1 LSPASARCSRGRRR
15 EPTHHRSTAVRWAA
29 LAAKLVAGATAV
41 ALISLV
47 ALVAYAVNDV
57 GAPFSPV
64 RMSGPVGDR
73 SVREEYEYS
82 HLVTAAQI
90 ATIHPHMSG
99 KAALRMLG
107 GRSQQIP
114 VSTRIKHHWLRTGT
128 CYAYPI
134 AGTSHLYDGL
144 TVADEAELCLSYP
157 RRGRTQRQVVVISI
171 TRTPWRT
178 VGERL
183 TSVPASAPT
192 IDGP

>member
-1 LSPASARCSRGRRR
+1 
-15 EPTHHRSTAVRWAA
+15 
-29 LAAKLVAGATAV
+29 
-41 ALISLV
+41 
-47 ALVAYAVNDV
+47 
-57 GAPFSPV
+57 
-64 RMSGPVGDR
+64 
-73 SVREEYEYS
+73 
-82 HLVTAAQI
+82 
-90 ATIHPHMSG
+90 MSG
-99 KAALRMLG
+99 KAPFRMLG

-157 RRGRTQRQVVVISI
+157 RRGRTQRQVVVTSI

-183 TSVPASAPT
+183 TSVPASART